1 MTRNKDSLENII
13 QRLQDDQENDN
24 SQKWNES
31 ISSKLIL
38 LFPTIIFLLTFL
50 RINNDKSIADLF
62 KFLLVSLV
70 LVSFGVILNFLIT
83 KK

>member
-38 LFPTIIFLLTFL
+38 LFLSKLSEKP
-50 RINNDKSIADLF
+50 
-62 KFLLVSLV
+62 
-70 LVSFGVILNFLIT
+70 
-83 KK
+83 

>member
-13 QRLQDDQENDN
+13 KRLEDDKENDN

-50 RINNDKSIADLF
+50 RINNDKSIADLLN
-62 KFLLVSLV
+62 FLLVSLV

>member
-62 KFLLVSLV
+62 NFLLVSLI